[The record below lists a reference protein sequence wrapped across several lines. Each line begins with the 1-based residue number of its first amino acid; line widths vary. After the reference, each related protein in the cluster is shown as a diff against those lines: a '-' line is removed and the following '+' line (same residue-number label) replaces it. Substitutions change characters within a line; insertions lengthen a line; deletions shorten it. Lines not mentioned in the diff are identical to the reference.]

1 MGRKFLLPGILLLLA
16 PPAGAE
22 EFVLIRGGVLPGRPE
37 VRVDDFEMAV
47 HPVTN
52 REYKQFVDATGH
64 APPLHWENGR
74 IPEGFEDHPVIFVN
88 RYDVQAYLRWRREK
102 EGRIY
107 RLPTRAEYEYASRA
121 GRAEARYPWGNA
133 DPGGRVNYD
142 PAGNR
147 NFAEWRRY
155 LKPVRTGEPNPWGLY
170 DLAGNVWQMVD
181 SYPDLATSRFVYRV
195 MDSVDREGSLAGGSW
210 ARGEYYLRCG
220 VFGSASPGIRHPD
233 IGFRVVREPE
243 GATHFR
249 RQPRRLVAAEAPGG
263 GVYLGWQLLA
273 SDPGNV
279 GFHVYRSVRRDA
291 AGVRITEE
299 PVTDSTNF
307 VDHEAPAGRRIY
319 YRVRPVLPDG
329 SEGPPSEW
337 AGIEPGAK
345 PGNLV
350 MRFEASV
357 SRGGAV
363 PVFGDLDGDGLLDVV
378 LRLDNGIREMSRDP
392 GVPVELEA
400 FTSYGRFLWR
410 RPLVWHDHCFGNANN
425 VPVNVFDLDG
435 DGKAEVIS
443 RLQEGDDVF
452 LAVLDGMT
460 GKVLRKTPWRKMVS
474 DFAKSS
480 TRIHMSVAF
489 LDGRRPAI
497 VTQTGLYEN
506 EVLDAYDAGL
516 RRLWTYE
523 SFAETNGSGSHRIV
537 VADVDGDGRDE
548 VFNGTMLLN
557 PDGSLRWAIYR
568 QHPDIVTVAR
578 ILPGLPGRQVF
589 YAVESRV
596 HAGAYLVDADTGKI
610 LWKLNAE
617 EDPRWVHA
625 HTGWAADIWADS
637 PGVEML
643 TNRDGHLR
651 RELVLFAADG
661 KILADPFPRGWQ
673 PVNWTGGP
681 VRDLMTGD
689 GRKIGRFDGR
699 TVVELQGV
707 QAVEKSGGGCR
718 MVADLIGDYRDEI
731 VCTGKTDSG
740 APAVFVYSNITPAAR
755 REVTRTAQREYRV
768 WLAHNWGGGY
778 PSYFE
783 WQH

>member
-1 MGRKFLLPGILLLLA
+1 MRREFLLLGIASVLA
-16 PPAGAE
+16 APAAAE
-22 EFVLIRGGVLPGRPE
+22 EFVLVRGGALPGRPE
-37 VRVDDFEMAV
+37 VQVDDFEMAV
-47 HPVTN
+47 QPVTN
-52 REYKQFVDATGH
+52 RLYKQFVDATGH
-64 APPLHWENGR
+64 PPPLHWDEGR

-88 RYDVQAYLRWRREK
+88 RYDAAAYARWRTRR
-102 EGRIY
+102 EGRVY
-107 RLPTRAEYEYASRA
+107 RLPTHAEYEYAARA
-121 GRAEARYPWGNA
+121 GRAGVRYPWG
-133 DPGGRVNYD
+133 DEPPGGRANYD
-142 PAGNR
+142 PAGDR
-147 NFAEWRRY
+147 SFAEWRRY
-155 LKPVRTGEPNPWGLY
+155 LKPARSGEPNPWGLY
-170 DLAGNVWQMVD
+170 GLAGNVWQMVD
-181 SYPDLATSRFVYRV
+181 SYPDPATRRFVYRV
-195 MDSVDREGSLAGGSW
+195 LDPVDRERGLAGGSW

-233 IGFRVVREPE
+233 IGFRLVREPE

-249 RQPRRLVAAEAPGG
+249 RQPRRLVAADAPGG

-273 SDPGNV
+273 SDPENA

-299 PVTDSTNF
+299 PVADSTNF
-307 VDHEAPAGRRIY
+307 VDRRPPRGRRIY
-319 YRVRPVLPDG
+319 YRVRPLLPDG

-337 AGIEPGAK
+337 AGIEPGGEPSTLIAA
-345 PGNLV
+345 
-350 MRFEASV
+350 FEASV
-357 SRGGAV
+357 TRGRAV
-363 PVFGDLDGDGLLDVV
+363 PVFGDLDGDGSLDVV

-400 FTSYGRFLWR
+400 FTSYGRQLWR
-410 RPLVWHDHCFGNANN
+410 RPLVRHDRCFGNANN

-435 DGKAEVIS
+435 DGKAEVIA
-443 RLQEGDDVF
+443 RLQEGEDVF

-460 GKVLRKTPWRKMVS
+460 GKVLRKTPWRPMVS

-506 EVLDAYDAGL
+506 EVIDAYDAGL
-516 RRLWTYE
+516 KPLWTYE
-523 SFAETNGSGSHRIV
+523 SFAETSGSGSHRIV

-557 PDGSLRWAIYR
+557 SDGSLRWAIYR
-568 QHPDIVTVAR
+568 MHPDIVTVAR
-578 ILPGLPGRQVF
+578 ILPDAPGRQVF
-589 YAVESRV
+589 FAVESRV
-596 HAGAYLVDADTGKI
+596 HAGAYLVDASTGKI

-625 HTGWAADIWADS
+625 HTGWAADIWAES

-651 RELVLFAADG
+651 RELVLFAAGG

-673 PVNWTGGP
+673 PVNWTGSP
-681 VRDLMTGD
+681 VRDLMTAN
-689 GRKIGRFDGR
+689 GRRIGRFDGR
-699 TVVELQGV
+699 AVKELEGV
-707 QAVEKSGGGCR
+707 RAAEFDGGNCR
-718 MVADLIGDYRDEI
+718 MTADLAGDFRDEI
-731 VCTGKTDSG
+731 VCVGTAKNG
-740 APAVFVYSNITPAAR
+740 APAVFVYSNTTPVSR
-755 REVTRTAQREYRV
+755 REVTRTARREYRL

-783 WQH
+783 WQP